1 MAVMRCMLKLTNL
14 TISLCE
20 KLTRDS
26 LAAINDW
33 GEGMTS
39 LEMLVPCPPP
49 HPLLFLLPLMAMP
62 GANNMYYFSSHA
74 PAFIISARKTIAR
87 APQWCL
93 RVLTDPCESNEVNA
107 PLSAVVS

>member
-1 MAVMRCMLKLTNL
+1 LTKVKDPAIMSVMRCMLKLTSL

-39 LEMLVPCPPP
+39 LEMLVPQPSPPP
-49 HPLLFLLPLMAMP
+49 FF
-62 GANNMYYFSSHA
+62 FSSATHGHVGG
-74 PAFIISARKTIAR
+74 K
-87 APQWCL
+87 
-93 RVLTDPCESNEVNA
+93 
-107 PLSAVVS
+107 